1 MKLKILRA
9 TRYFMVTPLTDEALR
24 ICLHFQHRFKYQK
37 FTQDKE
43 QQAPT
48 TLYST
53 ALHDNSE
60 FRFHR
65 NALQNFLN
73 FLSDRNYKEADYLV
87 EDKPLPN
94 CVKRKI
100 PVQAKWKDHD
110 YQVPI
115 VAYLVAPTPLA
126 KFIGIQTGKGKS
138 LALSEHIKIP
148 GGWKT
153 MGEMQVG
160 DEVIAKDGTT
170 SIVTGV
176 YPQEEK
182 QLYKMVFAD
191 GREIEC
197 CGEHLWRVYYV
208 NTTPHKRWRVVNTL
222 EVLRL
227 ISMPNPRVYIDLCDA
242 EDVEDAV
249 LPIDPYLLGVL
260 LGDGGISQFTPRITT
275 PDEFIVEEVRKVL
288 PEGYEITALK
298 QKAEKCPSYKLSPK
312 VKSHGV
318 NAIRSD
324 LEEMQLDGTVS
335 YNKFIPTRYLH
346 ASKKQRLA
354 LLQGLMDTDGTANTL
369 HTGGAIS
376 YNTVS
381 QKLAKD
387 VQYLVWSLGGIA
399 SISERHTSY
408 THQGEKKFGRTSYD
422 INIRYKKPSELF
434 RLPKKKERTNDNNQ
448 YAADLK
454 LRVMSVTPT
463 KVERSQC
470 ISISHPDRLYVTTN
484 FVVTHNT
491 YCSLRGVSEAGLR
504 TAIVVEGGM
513 VTKWGKDVLKVLDI
527 KAKNTLC
534 VRGGNQLRGLIGMA
548 GSKELEK
555 VDVILISGNTLQDW
569 ITTHETLA
577 DRTNK
582 DVGYGIEPSEFYEK
596 LEIGHRLIDEV
607 HKRFHFNFKQD
618 LYCNAQMVTSLS
630 ATLFSYDKTMENF
643 YEIAYPKAERYDGGE
658 LDKYIKTY
666 AVMWRPQKGRRIKA
680 TEYGRSTYSHIAVEK
695 SIMRNKPLM
704 DNYFEMIA
712 ETLEQGYVPN
722 YKEGNKAAVFV
733 ASTDMATALVKFLRV
748 RFPKY
753 SCERYASST
762 GDPYDNLM
770 DPDLRVTTLGSG
782 GTGHDM
788 PGLTDTI
795 LTVGI
800 MSLQANIQVLG
811 RLRFIPDQDTR
822 FYYMTCLDLEAQM
835 RYHGLKM
842 KLMEERAKSF
852 EIMDYGI
859 AI

>member
-1 MKLKILRA
+1 
-9 TRYFMVTPLTDEALR
+9 
-24 ICLHFQHRFKYQK
+24 
-37 FTQDKE
+37 
-43 QQAPT
+43 
-48 TLYST
+48 
-53 ALHDNSE
+53 
-60 FRFHR
+60 
-65 NALQNFLN
+65 
-73 FLSDRNYKEADYLV
+73 
-87 EDKPLPN
+87 
-94 CVKRKI
+94 
-100 PVQAKWKDHD
+100 
-110 YQVPI
+110 
-115 VAYLVAPTPLA
+115 
-126 KFIGIQTGKGKS
+126 
-138 LALSEHIKIP
+138 
-148 GGWKT
+148 
-153 MGEMQVG
+153 
-160 DEVIAKDGTT
+160 
-170 SIVTGV
+170 
-176 YPQEEK
+176 
-182 QLYKMVFAD
+182 
-191 GREIEC
+191 
-197 CGEHLWRVYYV
+197 
-208 NTTPHKRWRVVNTL
+208 
-222 EVLRL
+222 
-227 ISMPNPRVYIDLCDA
+227 
-242 EDVEDAV
+242 
-249 LPIDPYLLGVL
+249 
-260 LGDGGISQFTPRITT
+260 
-275 PDEFIVEEVRKVL
+275 
-288 PEGYEITALK
+288 
-298 QKAEKCPSYKLSPK
+298 
-312 VKSHGV
+312 
-318 NAIRSD
+318 
-324 LEEMQLDGTVS
+324 
-335 YNKFIPTRYLH
+335 
-346 ASKKQRLA
+346 
-354 LLQGLMDTDGTANTL
+354 
-369 HTGGAIS
+369 
-376 YNTVS
+376 
-381 QKLAKD
+381 
-387 VQYLVWSLGGIA
+387 
-399 SISERHTSY
+399 
-408 THQGEKKFGRTSYD
+408 
-422 INIRYKKPSELF
+422 
-434 RLPKKKERTNDNNQ
+434 
-448 YAADLK
+448 
-454 LRVMSVTPT
+454 MSVKPT

-470 ISISHPDRLYVTTN
+470 ISIAHPDRLYVTTN

>member
-1 MKLKILRA
+1 MKLKILQGS
-9 TRYFMVTPLTDEALR
+9 RYFVVTPLTDEALR
-24 ICLHFQHRFKYQK
+24 ICLHFQHRFKHQK
-37 FTQDKE
+37 FSQDQA
-43 QQAPT
+43 QQAPPT
-48 TLYST
+48 MYAS

-65 NALQNFLN
+65 NSLQNFLN
-73 FLSDRNYKEADYLV
+73 FIGDRNYKDGDFV
-87 EDKPLPN
+87 IDIKPPPS
-94 CVKRKI
+94 CKKRTI
-100 PVQAKWKDHD
+100 PVLAKWKDHD

-115 VAYLVAPTPLA
+115 VAYLVAPEPQA
-126 KFIGIQTGKGKS
+126 KFIGIQTGKGKAES
-138 LALSEHIKIP
+138 VDELLKTPE
-148 GGWKT
+148 GWT
-153 MGEMQVG
+153 RMGDIRVG
-160 DEVIAKDGTT
+160 EKVIAKDG
-170 SIVTGV
+170 SVSQVTGV
-176 YPQEEK
+176 YPQGEV
-182 QLYKMVFAD
+182 QLYKVAFAD

-197 CGEHLWRVYYV
+197 CAEHLWKVYYV
-208 NTTPHKRWRVVNTL
+208 NTTPHKRWRVVDTM

-227 ISMPNPRVYIDLCDA
+227 ISMPNPRVYIDLCDSQDNSDI
-242 EDVEDAV
+242 E
-249 LPIDPYLLGVL
+249 LPIDPYLLGVI
-260 LGDGGISQFTPRITT
+260 LGDGCISQNTPNITT
-275 PDEFIVEEVRKVL
+275 PDQFIVDEVNKVL
-288 PEGYEITALK
+288 PESHTLK
-298 QKAEKCPSYKLSPK
+298 QYQKPGSTCPTYGINKGGQKQNAVQGSLVDLNLARSLS
-312 VKSHGV
+312 H
-318 NAIRSD
+318 
-324 LEEMQLDGTVS
+324 T
-335 YNKFIPTRYLH
+335 KFIPAMYLH
-346 ASKKQRLA
+346 ASRSQRLA
-354 LLQGLMDTDGTANTL
+354 LLQGLMDTDGTVNTIA
-369 HTGGAIS
+369 TGGAVS
-376 YNTVS
+376 YSTVS
-381 QKLAKD
+381 PSLAKN
-387 VQYLVWSLGGIA
+387 VQYLIWSLGGIA
-399 SISERHTSY
+399 SISERQTY
-408 THQGEKKFGRTSYD
+408 FTHKGVKKPGKKCYD

-434 RLPKKKERTNDNNQ
+434 RLPRKKERTNDDNQ
-448 YAADLK
+448 YAKDLK
-454 LRVMSVTPT
+454 LRVMSVTPS
-463 KVERSQC
+463 RIAPAQC
-470 ISISHPDRLYVTTN
+470 ISIDHPDRLYVTTN

-504 TAIVVEGGM
+504 TAIIVEGGM

-548 GSKELEK
+548 GTKELEK
-555 VDVILISGNTLQDW
+555 VDIILISSNTLQDW

-577 DRTNK
+577 DKNNR

-630 ATLFSYDKTMENF
+630 ATLFSYDKSMENL
-643 YEIAYPKAERYDGGE
+643 YEIAYPKAQRYDGGE

-666 AVMWRPQKGRRIKA
+666 AVMWRPQKGRKIKS

-695 SIMRNKPLM
+695 SIMRNKQLM

-852 EIMDYGI
+852 EILNYDI
-859 AI
+859 PL

>member
-126 KFIGIQTGKGKS
+126 KFIGIQTGKGKAES
-138 LALSEHIKIP
+138 VDELLKTPE
-148 GGWKT
+148 GWT
-153 MGEMQVG
+153 RMGDIRVG
-160 DEVIAKDGTT
+160 EKVIAKDG
-170 SIVTGV
+170 SVSQVTGV
-176 YPQEEK
+176 YPQGEV
-182 QLYKMVFAD
+182 QLYKVAFAD

-197 CGEHLWRVYYV
+197 CAEHLWKVYYV
-208 NTTPHKRWRVVNTL
+208 NTTPHKRWRVVDTM

-227 ISMPNPRVYIDLCDA
+227 ISMPNPRVYIDLCDSQDNSDI
-242 EDVEDAV
+242 E
-249 LPIDPYLLGVL
+249 LPIDPYLLGVI
-260 LGDGGISQFTPRITT
+260 LGDGCISQNTPNITT
-275 PDEFIVEEVRKVL
+275 PDQFIVDEVNKVL
-288 PEGYEITALK
+288 PESHTLK
-298 QKAEKCPSYKLSPK
+298 QYQKPGSTCPTYGINKGGQKQNAVQGSLVDLNLARSLS
-312 VKSHGV
+312 H
-318 NAIRSD
+318 
-324 LEEMQLDGTVS
+324 T
-335 YNKFIPTRYLH
+335 KFIPAMYLH
-346 ASKKQRLA
+346 ASRSQRLA
-354 LLQGLMDTDGTANTL
+354 LLQGLMDTDGTVNTIA
-369 HTGGAIS
+369 TGGAVS
-376 YNTVS
+376 YSTVS
-381 QKLAKD
+381 PSLAKN
-387 VQYLVWSLGGIA
+387 VQYLIWSLGGIA
-399 SISERHTSY
+399 SISERQTYFSHK
-408 THQGEKKFGRTSYD
+408 GVKKPGKKCYD

-434 RLPKKKERTNDNNQ
+434 RLPRKKERTNDDNQ
-448 YAADLK
+448 YAKDLK
-454 LRVMSVTPT
+454 LRVMSVTPS
-463 KVERSQC
+463 RIAPAQC
-470 ISISHPDRLYVTTN
+470 ISIDHPDRLYVTTN

>member
-138 LALSEHIKIP
+138 LALSELIKIP
-148 GGWKT
+148 DGWKR
-153 MGEMQVG
+153 MGDMVIG
-160 DEVIAKDGTT
+160 DEVIAKDGST

-182 QLYKMVFAD
+182 QLYKVAFAD

-227 ISMPNPRVYIDLCDA
+227 ISMPNPRVYIDLCDSQDNGDI
-242 EDVEDAV
+242 E
-249 LPIDPYLLGVL
+249 LPIDPYLLGVI
-260 LGDGGISQFTPRITT
+260 LGVGCISQNTPNITT
-275 PDEFIVEEVRKVL
+275 PDQFIVDEVNKVL
-288 PEGYEITALK
+288 PESHTLK
-298 QKAEKCPSYKLSPK
+298 QYQKPGSTCPTYGINKGGQKQNVVQSSLVDLDLARSLS
-312 VKSHGV
+312 H
-318 NAIRSD
+318 
-324 LEEMQLDGTVS
+324 T
-335 YNKFIPTRYLH
+335 KFIPALYLH
-346 ASKKQRLA
+346 ASRSQRLA
-354 LLQGLMDTDGTANTL
+354 LLQGLMDTDGTVNTIA
-369 HTGGAIS
+369 TGGAVS
-376 YNTVS
+376 YSTVS
-381 QKLAKD
+381 PNLAKN

-408 THQGEKKFGRTSYD
+408 TYQGEKKLGRTSYD

-434 RLPKKKERTNDNNQ
+434 RLPKKKERTNDDNQ
-448 YAADLK
+448 YAKDLK
-454 LRVMSVTPT
+454 LRVMSVKPT

-470 ISISHPDRLYVTTN
+470 ISIAHPDRLYVTTN